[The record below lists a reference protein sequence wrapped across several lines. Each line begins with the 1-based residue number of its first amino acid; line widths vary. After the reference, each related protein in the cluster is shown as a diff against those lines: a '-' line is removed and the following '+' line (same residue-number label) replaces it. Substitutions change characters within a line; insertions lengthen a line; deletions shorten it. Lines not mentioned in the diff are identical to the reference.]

1 MELDE
6 PAAGTPSE
14 EEEVPQQPLKE
25 EVPQQPLK
33 EALAEPALLDNGLLK
48 DEEADRRLAAARAAS
63 KAAEE
68 RLAALY
74 AQAYETGDLPRPVR
88 SP

>member
-6 PAAGTPSE
+6 PAAGTPAE
-14 EEEVPQQPLKE
+14 EE

-74 AQAYETGDLPRPVR
+74 EEAWVSGDLPRPVGSR
-88 SP
+88 